1 MRLDP
6 HFGQATIRVHCARHE
21 GGLKVQFLVMVRFVP
36 LRDLKPDTTGWGFYF
51 CASKEVRQ
59 GRGGEFLSLTLKD
72 ASGSV
77 QARVFENA
85 AAQKTQFESGEFVKV
100 QGRASLYND
109 RLQLVVD
116 RIRRVVPDQD
126 RKEGFREE
134 ECVSASPRPLD
145 EMWIE
150 LGTLVAGVSQPF
162 VRALLERITREHEA
176 QLRIWPAAQTIHH
189 AYRGG
194 YLEHVLQIARVASLL
209 ADTYGADRDIV
220 VAGAVL
226 HDIGKLQ
233 ELTYDGTTTYSREGR
248 MLGHIAMGLVMVRD
262 AARQIPDFP
271 QALLTEI
278 EHIVLSHHGAKD
290 LGSPVEPMTVEAFI
304 LAAVDDLDA
313 KLHQI
318 RGAIAEDVGDA
329 EFTAY
334 QPRFERV
341 FFKGGEPRG

>member
-1 MRLDP
+1 MMTR
-6 HFGQATIRVHCARHE
+6 
-21 GGLKVQFLVMVRFVP
+21 FLP
-36 LRDLKPDTTGWGFYF
+36 LRDLKPDTTGWGFFF
-51 CASKEVRQ
+51 CAAKELRQ

-72 ASGSV
+72 ASGAV
-77 QARVFENA
+77 PARVFDNA
-85 AAQKTQFESGEFVKV
+85 ASQKAEFDSGEFVKV

-116 RIRRVVPDQD
+116 RIRRVLPEQD
-126 RKEGFREE
+126 RKDGFREE
-134 ECVSASPRPLD
+134 ECVPASPRPLD

-150 LGTLVAGVSQPF
+150 LGTLVTHVSNPF
-162 VRALLERITREHEA
+162 VRALLEHIMAEHEA
-176 QLRIWPAAQTIHH
+176 QLRVWPAAQTIHH

-233 ELTYDGTTTYSREGR
+233 ELTYDGATTYSREGR
-248 MLGHIAMGLVMVRD
+248 MLGHIAMGLVLVRE

-271 QALLTEI
+271 QVLRTQI
-278 EHIVLSHHGAKD
+278 EHIVLSHHGARD

-313 KLHQI
+313 TVHQV
-318 RGAIAEDVGDA
+318 RGAIADDIGEA

-334 QPRFERV
+334 QPRFERP
-341 FFKGGEPRG
+341 FFKGVGPGV